1 MKVLITG
8 GLGFVGTQLSIRLLE
23 KEHQVTV
30 VDHSPEPRN
39 YTPEEVKY
47 VSGDTSE
54 KGAWQKEVEHQDAV
68 INLAGASIF
77 KRWNKKTK
85 KLIYDSRILT
95 TRNVVE
101 AMAKEGTVL
110 CSTSAVGYYGFR
122 GDEEITEE
130 ENPGDDFLAGVCVDW
145 ESEARKAA
153 DKGVRVA
160 ITRFGIVLGKTGG
173 ALGQMIPAFKKFVGG
188 PLGSGNQWFSW
199 IHMED
204 LLNAFMFVFENQD
217 ISGPVNFCSPNPV
230 RNRDLAKALGK
241 VLSRPSFLTTPA
253 FMLKL
258 VLGEFGSI
266 LLEGQ
271 KVMPAKLLKHD
282 FNFHYPTYIISK
294 IIRDPQRR
302 YYKSEIRISKLE
314 TNSNI

>member
-1 MKVLITG
+1 VIWVKVLITG

-23 KEHQVTV
+23 RGYQVTV
-30 VDHSPEPRN
+30 VDHSTEPHA
-39 YTPEEVKY
+39 YTPQDVTY
-47 VSGDTSE
+47 VSADTTIR
-54 KGAWQKEVEHQDAV
+54 GAWQEQVSHQDAV
-68 INLAGASIF
+68 INLAGVSIF
-77 KRWNKKTK
+77 TRWNDKTK
-85 KLIYDSRILT
+85 QLMYDSRVLT

-101 AMAKEGTVL
+101 AMPEKRGRVL

-122 GDEEITEE
+122 GDEELTEQDASG
-130 ENPGDDFLAGVCVDW
+130 NDFLARLCVDW
-145 ESEARKAA
+145 ENEARKAI

-160 ITRFGIVLGKTGG
+160 ITRFGIVLGKAGG

-204 LLNAFMFVFENQD
+204 LLNAFMFVFEKQD

-230 RNRDLAKALGK
+230 RNKDLAKALGRI
-241 VLSRPSFLTTPA
+241 LSRPSFVTTPA

-258 VLGEFGSI
+258 VLGEFGSV

-271 KVMPAKLLKHD
+271 RVIPAEILKHG
-282 FNFHYPTYIISK
+282 FSFRYP
-294 IIRDPQRR
+294 
-302 YYKSEIRISKLE
+302 EIMGALE
-314 TNSNI
+314 DLMGKDS

>member
-1 MKVLITG
+1 VKVLITG

-23 KEHQVTV
+23 RGYQVTV
-30 VDHSPEPRN
+30 VDYSTEPHAH
-39 YTPEEVKY
+39 TPQNVRY
-47 VSGDTSE
+47 VSADTTI
-54 KGAWQKEVEHQDAV
+54 KGTWQEQVSHQDAV

-77 KRWNKKTK
+77 TRWNDKTK
-85 KLIYDSRILT
+85 QLMYDSRVLT

-101 AMAKEGTVL
+101 AMPEKRGRVL

-122 GDEEITEE
+122 GDEELTEQDASG
-130 ENPGDDFLAGVCVDW
+130 NDFLARLCVDW
-145 ESEARKAA
+145 ENEARKAI

-160 ITRFGIVLGKTGG
+160 ITRFGIVLGKAGG

-204 LLNAFMFVFENQD
+204 LLNAFLFVFEKQD

-230 RNRDLAKALGK
+230 RNKDLAKALGRI
-241 VLSRPSFLTTPA
+241 LSRPSFVTTPA
-253 FMLKL
+253 FMLRL
-258 VLGEFGSI
+258 VLGEFGSV

-271 KVMPAKLLKHD
+271 RVIPAKILKHG
-282 FNFHYPTYIISK
+282 FSFSSP
-294 IIRDPQRR
+294 
-302 YYKSEIRISKLE
+302 EIMGALE
-314 TNSNI
+314 DLMGKDS

>member
-23 KEHQVTV
+23 KGYQVTV
-30 VDHSPEPRN
+30 VDHSPEPHEH
-39 YTPEEVKY
+39 TPGEVSY
-47 VSGDTSE
+47 VSGDTTVQ
-54 KGAWQKEVEHQDAV
+54 GAWQQEVAAQDGV

-77 KRWNKKTK
+77 SRWNKETK
-85 KLIYDSRILT
+85 KLMYDSRVLT

-101 AMAKEGTVL
+101 AMPAKEGAVL

-122 GDEEITEE
+122 GNEEIAEDGTS
-130 ENPGDDFLAGVCVDW
+130 GDDFLASLCVDW
-145 ESEARKAA
+145 ENEANKAA
-153 DKGVRVA
+153 DKGIRVA

-173 ALGQMIPAFKKFVGG
+173 ALGQMIPAFKRFVGG

-204 LLNAFMFVFENQD
+204 LLNAFLFVFENQEV
-217 ISGPVNFCSPNPV
+217 SGPVNFSSPNPV
-230 RNRDLAKALGK
+230 QNRDLAKALGK
-241 VLSRPSFLTTPA
+241 VLSRPSFLTTPG

-258 VLGEFGSI
+258 VMGEFGSV

-271 KVMPAKLLKHD
+271 RVIPAKLLKHG
-282 FNFHYPTYIISK
+282 FSFRYPEVVK
-294 IIRDPQRR
+294 A
-302 YYKSEIRISKLE
+302 LE
-314 TNSNI
+314 EAVGKTS